1 MANAAI
7 QFNTEPYD
15 ASIPRPMG
23 RNSAGEGF
31 LRGFLHHA
39 DVDRLHLWN
48 LYDQEQGEL
57 EQLVQRLGPPRQPVE
72 WLGRGDRARLTEA
85 GALYI
90 PTPEL
95 RGEAARPMDLGA

>member
-7 QFNTEPYD
+7 QLSTEPYD
-15 ASIPRPMG
+15 ASIARPMG

-31 LRGFLHHA
+31 LRGFLKHA
-39 DVDRLHLWN
+39 DVERYYFWNQHEQDRAEIEALLH
-48 LYDQEQGEL
+48 
-57 EQLVQRLGPPRQPVE
+57 RLGPVTRPVE
-72 WLGRGDRARLTEA
+72 WLGRLDRPRLAEA

-95 RGEAARPMDLGA
+95 RNEAW